1 MCLFFILF
9 SCNIH
14 ADTLY
19 LTSLHWPPFAGERLQ
34 NQGACIAVTKA
45 ALEATGHTVVVD
57 FFPWSRA
64 VRMASRND
72 SKYLGYLPEYSYP
85 TDKFVFS
92 QPMGRSVL
100 GLVEQK
106 SYPVSWTQ
114 QSDLNHYT
122 IGVVQGYVNTHE
134 LDEMMTQGSQPY
146 EAVASDLH
154 NLNKVATGRI
164 DAAVIDEHVLKYLLA
179 QPNMAH
185 VRNKLQFNKKL
196 LTYKELFV
204 AFKNNKEGRMWRDRF
219 NQGLAQIDVQQILE
233 QNMQR

>member
-1 MCLFFILF
+1 M
-9 SCNIH
+9 
-14 ADTLY
+14 Y
-19 LTSLHWPPFAGERLQ
+19 LTSLHWPPFAGEQLKK
-34 NQGACIAVTKA
+34 QGACIAITKA
-45 ALEATGHTVVVD
+45 ALEAVGHTVVVD

-72 SKYLGYLPEYSYP
+72 SKYLGYLPEYVYP

-92 QPMGRSVL
+92 QAMARSVL

-106 SYPVSWTQ
+106 SHPVSWTQ

-122 IGVVQGYVNTHE
+122 IGVVQGYVNTNE
-134 LDEMMTQGSQPY
+134 LDEMMAKGSQPF
-146 EAVASDLH
+146 EVVASDLH

-164 DAAVIDEHVLKYLLA
+164 DAAIIDEHVLKYLLA

-185 VRNKLQFNKKL
+185 VRNKLQFNKKF

-204 AFKNNKEGRMWRDRF
+204 AFKNNQEGRMWRDRF
-219 NQGLAQIDVQQILE
+219 NLGLAQIDVQQILE
-233 QNMQR
+233 NNMHQ